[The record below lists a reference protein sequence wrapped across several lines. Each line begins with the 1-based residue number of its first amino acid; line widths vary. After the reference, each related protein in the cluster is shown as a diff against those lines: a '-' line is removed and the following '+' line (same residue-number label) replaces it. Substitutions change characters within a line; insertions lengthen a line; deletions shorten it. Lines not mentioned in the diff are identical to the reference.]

1 LRLLARAMTLV
12 DDARLQYLNGIFH
25 CIQETKNMKRTY
37 TLLALLLALSATVAF
52 AQRAM
57 DSANERAVRIVDG
70 PRVDNITGHSATLDW
85 TTNSAGA
92 NHVRYRV
99 AGSNQP
105 WRSAYHPG
113 GGTHH
118 SLQLTGLEPGRT
130 YEWQILTRDGDLRKE
145 GRFQTGGHG
154 DRDHDRDHDGDHDH
168 DRP

>member
-1 LRLLARAMTLV
+1 
-12 DDARLQYLNGIFH
+12 
-25 CIQETKNMKRTY
+25 MKRTY
-37 TLLALLLALSATVAF
+37 TLLALLLALAATVAC
-52 AQRAM
+52 AQRRM
-57 DSANERAVRIVDG
+57 DSANERAVHIVDG

-99 AGSNQP
+99 AGSNQA

-118 SLQLTGLEPGRT
+118 SLQLTGLQPGRT

-145 GRFQTGGHG
+145 GHFQTIGRG
-154 DRDHDRDHDGDHDH
+154 DHDCDDDTDHDH
-168 DRP
+168 DHDLS